1 MGDGSMSTLKVT
13 NYQDINGNE
22 KIFMSAFVNFDGD
35 PVTINGDKNVSSI
48 TDSGTGNFKIN
59 FDTNMSSTAY
69 GAAAI
74 SASQWA
80 VCTQYYLDTKTTSQ
94 YPLRILLYTFSSYTD
109 GHDNHVLFG
118 QG

>member
-1 MGDGSMSTLKVT
+1 MSTLKVT

-59 FDTNMSSTAY
+59 FDTNMSSNNY
-69 GAAAI
+69 GCAAI
-74 SASQWA
+74 AASQWA

-94 YPLRILLYTFSSYTD
+94 YPLRVLLYNFSAYTD
-109 GHDNHVLFG
+109 GYDNHVLFG